1 MEFLAFLELVA
12 EAHPRRK
19 PQVGCDNY
27 ATHEHPDVVAWPAKN
42 PRVTLHST
50 PTSGSW
56 LTMVGIF
63 FGIITR
69 RAIRRGRL
77 ETVRD
82 LEDAIRAFFDG
93 WNERCEQ
100 SAAWTKDAETIRARA
115 KREPTSHKRHEDC
128 YE

>member
-56 LTMVGIF
+56 LTMVSKRP
-63 FGIITR
+63 R
-69 RAIRRGRL
+69 RMARRVMIPKKIP
-77 ETVRD
+77 TVRD

-115 KREPTSHKRHEDC
+115 EREPTSHTRHENC